1 MKKLDIMTVVGMIV
15 GFSLVFIG
23 IKLEGDLGTFWNL
36 AGIFITVGGSFG
48 AVLISFRLTDI
59 KAVYQVTKQVFV
71 RRDDEDV
78 ISLNEKFFYLA
89 QKARREG
96 LLVLEDE
103 LDDIDDPFF
112 RGGLQM
118 VIDGFEPENIRH
130 ILNTE
135 IASTESRHQLGQNIY
150 KSWGAYAPAFGMLGT
165 LIGLVVML
173 AHLDDPDAI
182 GFGMAVALLTTF
194 YGVLIAN
201 LLFLP
206 MATKLEIYSNQE
218 ISRKEAIIESLLA
231 LQSGIN
237 PRLLQEQL
245 KAYLSPAEKEEVE
258 REAERGRQVIEE
270 EEEVMLNV

>member
-1 MKKLDIMTVVGMIV
+1 MIV